1 MTLKTKKQNKPQSA
15 LTANTPVPSPATTNA
30 GGMQVRTKATLALP
44 RIDPELI
51 HLGAIERTAETLRYS
66 ALRAEHW
73 LSPNGLLREWLR
85 RILQLAVAVV
95 VPVLVFAPVITA
107 LLKRMAAW
115 SADAVIVAQNLSQI
129 PLKLSSGVVISVV
142 GYLLLRWLMR
152 K

>member
-1 MTLKTKKQNKPQSA
+1 MTPKTKRQNKPQPA
-15 LTANTPVPSPATTNA
+15 LPANTAIPSPAVTNA
-30 GGMQVRTKATLALP
+30 GGMQVQTKTKLELP
-44 RIDPELI
+44 GIDPELTR
-51 HLGAIERTAETLRYS
+51 LGAIERTAETLRYS

-73 LSPNGLLREWLR
+73 LSPTGLLREWLR

-107 LLKRMAAW
+107 LLKRLAAW

-129 PLKLSSGVVISVV
+129 PLKLSSGVMISVV